1 MPQKSYLC
9 IVLLLLLLTILG
21 VSSAFFN
28 KILMDEILPY
38 NLKNELTTF
47 GLGFLFVVVIQVALS
62 TIRQRYITIL
72 VAKIDIQLLLGFLDI
87 HISFQ

>member
-1 MPQKSYLC
+1 MYS
-9 IVLLLLLLTILG
+9 IITSLLLTILG

-72 VAKIDIQLLLGFLDI
+72 VAKN
-87 HISFQ
+87 

>member
-1 MPQKSYLC
+1 MYS
-9 IVLLLLLLTILG
+9 IITSLLLTILG

>member
-1 MPQKSYLC
+1 MPKKLFMYS
-9 IVLLLLLLTILG
+9 IITSLLLTILG

-62 TIRQRYITIL
+62 TIRQHIL
-72 VAKIDIQLLLGFLDI
+72 LYLSQKLIFNYC
-87 HISFQ
+87 

>member
-1 MPQKSYLC
+1 
-9 IVLLLLLLTILG
+9 
-21 VSSAFFN
+21 
-28 KILMDEILPY
+28 MDEILPY

-62 TIRQRYITIL
+62 TIKTYITIL

>member
-1 MPQKSYLC
+1 
-9 IVLLLLLLTILG
+9 
-21 VSSAFFN
+21 
-28 KILMDEILPY
+28 MDEILPY

-62 TIRQRYITIL
+62 TIRQAYITIL

>member
-1 MPQKSYLC
+1 MYS
-9 IVLLLLLLTILG
+9 IITSLLLTILG

-72 VAKIDIQLLLGFLDI
+72 VAKIDIQLLLGF
-87 HISFQ
+87 